1 MAVQL
6 GECIQIITGGVLT
19 ATPHYV
25 KGAAPKTGIKVARI
39 SHPCFIDPNPDF
51 QLNVPP
57 SCDTAK
63 ALTSDDKVPPLQ
75 GRFISN
81 GQVFGDFLQKTFQ
94 KYYEHNKQAGL

>member
-6 GECIQIITGGVLT
+6 GECIQIVTGGVLT

-25 KGAAPKTGIKVARI
+25 KGAAPISGVKVARV

-51 QLNVPP
+51 QLHVPA
-57 SCDTAK
+57 SGDMEK
-63 ALTSDDKVPPLQ
+63 ALASNEKVPPLP

-94 KYYEHNKQAGL
+94 KYYEHNKQSVL